1 MSKNTGN
8 MADVAELD
16 YMIASHLCT
25 DVEKPLARLYD
36 TMSSTARKYIE
47 KSEGDGMLEH
57 CDAMELAVYMECF
70 SAQLKDILA
79 QVGTMVTEH
88 DKRAISE

>member
-1 MSKNTGN
+1 MARNTGN
-8 MADVAELD
+8 MAEVN

-36 TMSSTARKYIE
+36 TMNATARKYIE
-47 KSEGDGMLEH
+47 KGEGDGMLEH

-70 SAQLKDILA
+70 SAQLKDILS
-79 QVGTMVTEH
+79 QVEAMVSEH
-88 DKRAISE
+88 DKRAVSA